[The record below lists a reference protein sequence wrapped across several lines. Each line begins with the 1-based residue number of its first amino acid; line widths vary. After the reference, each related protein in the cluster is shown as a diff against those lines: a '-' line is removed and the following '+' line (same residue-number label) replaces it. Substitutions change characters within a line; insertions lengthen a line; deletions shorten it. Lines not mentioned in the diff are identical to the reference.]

1 MSRLIN
7 NKWETEVSIEDYFQG
22 MKFVSCTGLIDK
34 GKIKNIYTE
43 NYAETSELRVFI
55 PATIT
60 RENTEIEFSFGFQ
73 GENRRDVFDS
83 FVEWVSGH
91 KIRYWDTCRNREVDM
106 VLINEISVDEDILLG
121 TSPYIIVPFVFKNI
135 NGDTKKKV

>member
-22 MKFVSCTGLIDK
+22 MKFVSCTGLSDK

-43 NYAETSELRVFI
+43 SYAETSELRVFI
-55 PATIT
+55 PSTIT

-73 GENRRDVFDS
+73 GENRRDVFDN

>member
-22 MKFVSCTGLIDK
+22 MKFVSCTGLSDK

-55 PATIT
+55 PAAIT

-73 GENRRDVFDS
+73 GENRRDVFDN